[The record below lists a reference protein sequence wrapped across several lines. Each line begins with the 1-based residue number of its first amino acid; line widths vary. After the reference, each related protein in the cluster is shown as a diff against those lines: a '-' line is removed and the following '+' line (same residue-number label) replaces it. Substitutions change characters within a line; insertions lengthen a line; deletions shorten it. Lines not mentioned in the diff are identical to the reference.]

1 VTDRGAGS
9 DAALEAAVRELAGRL
24 SEPVVPGLPQAVTAR
39 LEAAPAPERRFR
51 LALRLGLQP
60 VPTLRRVLVL
70 VAALLVLLAATA
82 AAAGFAVRG
91 VRIVF
96 SSTRPSVAPAARP
109 APFGAALN
117 LGDRVTIE
125 RARSSVRF
133 PVRVPTLPG
142 LGEPDAVYLN
152 FAIPGGQVSL
162 VYRPRPGLPAVQT
175 LPAVPTLS
183 TPAAPGAGLLITQF
197 EGGIERQLLTK
208 VVGPDT
214 KVDGV
219 TVNGGRG
226 FFIHGAPHEV
236 FYVSPAGE
244 AIADTIRLAG
254 NVLVWQSGAVTIRL
268 EGDFTREQA
277 LAIARSMR

>member
-1 VTDRGAGS
+1 MTDLGARS
-9 DAALEAAVRELAGRL
+9 DAALEAALRELAGRL
-24 SEPVVPGLPQAVTAR
+24 SEPVALGLPQTVAAR

-60 VPTLRRVLVL
+60 VPTLRRALVL
-70 VAALLVLLAATA
+70 AAALLLLLAATA

-96 SSTRPSVAPAARP
+96 SKTAPSVAPPARQI
-109 APFGAALN
+109 PFGAALN

-125 RARSSVRF
+125 RARSSVQF

-142 LGEPDAVYLN
+142 LGGPDAVYLN
-152 FAIPGGQVSL
+152 FRIPGGQVSL
-162 VYRPRPGLPAVQT
+162 VYRPRPGLPT
-175 LPAVPTLS
+175 LP
-183 TPAAPGAGLLITQF
+183 TPSASGAGLLVTQF
-197 EGGIERQLLTK
+197 EAGIRRQLLTK
-208 VVGPDT
+208 MVGPDT

-219 TVNGGRG
+219 TVNGGGG

-236 FYVSPAGE
+236 LYVGSAGE
-244 AIADTIRLAG
+244 AIEDTVRLAG

-268 EGDFTREQA
+268 EGGFTEEQA